1 MQFPAVASAH
11 LPHNCEVAARLP
23 RLPRQRMDNG
33 CCKRLQSESPAPRRG
48 GAMSEGLEAGTKA
61 VNSLEPSLAL
71 LLGSI
76 WIYGDRG
83 GKSDGSDE
91 SNASKIFKV

>member
-61 VNSLEPSLAL
+61 VNNLEPSLAL

-76 WIYGDRG
+76 
-83 GKSDGSDE
+83 
-91 SNASKIFKV
+91 